1 MGPGK
6 HNNLFMQVNTPD
18 ENTKISQILPKYCLQ
33 VGGMEEARQFHAVV
47 GVDFN
52 DLCGGVED
60 AGMVPLEI

>member
-6 HNNLFMQVNTPD
+6 HNNLFMQVNTCNV
-18 ENTKISQILPKYCLQ
+18 NTEKYCLQ